1 MVQEEGE
8 ASKGQRLGLTG
19 AKQCLVRMTMTRSLM
34 TSRQLSFLAQDLCMT
49 KQLSILAWNRKD
61 LTSLHPQLESYEQLM
76 AYGGGKPFFMGV
88 SPVDQTPFFG
98 CPQIQEYMNSIQR
111 ICWIRLFF
119 QKGHKDFTVGK

>member
-19 AKQCLVRMTMTRSLM
+19 AKQCLVRMTRTRALTNSC
-34 TSRQLSFLAQDLCMT
+34 QLSFLAQDLLMT

-76 AYGGGKPFFMGV
+76 AYGEGKPFFMGV

-98 CPQIQEYMNSIQR
+98 CPQIQEYMNSIEW
-111 ICWIRLFF
+111 ICWIRFF
-119 QKGHKDFTVGK
+119 FRKDIKILG